1 MKMLKG
7 KNKWLLLLIA
17 IIAVIFLAKAA
28 YTPANIL
35 GLPFLSQAFMVI
47 GPGQIAYVGDSF
59 QHTFILTN
67 RDTLELPKATYDTD
81 ADGIPDT
88 NIKLYKAYRMTDP
101 AGNIVTTGCSTPD
114 GSCNYIEEITTA
126 IAASGTTT
134 ISVSF
139 SISASTPSS
148 YTGNPYG
155 VSAMLFV
162 VRQTWDRSSN
172 QWTDTPSI
180 IDDVTKT
187 PSLGQ
192 KFDVKTQTPPPT
204 PTANTIAG
212 WFTNL
217 FATIWAA
224 LKALFGW

>member
-1 MKMLKG
+1 MKIKG
-7 KNKWLLLLIA
+7 KNKWLLLLVA
-17 IIAVIFLAKAA
+17 IVAVIFLAKAA

-35 GLPFLSQAFMVI
+35 GLPFLSNAFAVI
-47 GPGQIAYVGDSF
+47 SPGQTAYTGDSF
-59 QHTFILTN
+59 QYTFILTN
-67 RDTLELPKATYDTD
+67 KDTQALPKATYDTN

-114 GSCNYIEEITTA
+114 GSCNYIEEITTP
-126 IAASGTTT
+126 IAVNGTTT

-148 YTGNPYG
+148 YAGNPYG
-155 VSAMLFV
+155 VSSMLFKV
-162 VRQTWDRSSN
+162 TQVWDRSTN
-172 QWTDTPSI
+172 AWTDTPTI

-187 PSLGQ
+187 SSLGQ

-204 PTANTIAG
+204 PTANTIMG

-217 FATIWAA
+217 FASIWSA
-224 LKALFGW
+224 LKSLFGWV